1 MNKIKVLYEDN
12 HIIVVEKPINML
24 SQSDNTKDIDLLTL
38 VKEYI
43 KEKYHKPGNVYVGLV
58 HRLDRPVGGVMVF
71 AKTSKAA
78 KRLSEEIR
86 THQIKKTYLAIVE
99 GIIKEETGT
108 YCDKILR
115 LENGNSVID
124 SHGKEAILDY
134 DEKLVETISE
144 LKKQNYEVL
153 GYKVDIRNV
162 NAVKEA
168 ISDISS
174 KWGKIDILVNNA
186 GVCRLKPFSE
196 MEDELRDFHF
206 DINIKGTWNVT
217 KATLP
222 YMEKGSI
229 INLSSV
235 TGPIVADSGEVAYAT
250 TKAALI
256 GFTKGLAA
264 ELVDKNIRVNAI
276 MPGYIMTP
284 MVSGMA
290 KESNAENPDSVVDGI
305 AKGIPMKRLGTI
317 EELGNL
323 AAFLASDESSY
334 ITAQGIVIDGG
345 STLPE
350 TMTMGV

>member
-1 MNKIKVLYEDN
+1 MKLQNKIAIITGGAMGNGLGIAKVFL
-12 HIIVVEKPINML
+12 
-24 SQSDNTKDIDLLTL
+24 
-38 VKEYI
+38 KE
-43 KEKYHKPGNVYVGLV
+43 G
-58 HRLDRPVGGVMVF
+58 
-71 AKTSKAA
+71 AK
-78 KRLSEEIR
+78 
-86 THQIKKTYLAIVE
+86 V
-99 GIIKEETGT
+99 
-108 YCDKILR
+108 
-115 LENGNSVID
+115 
-124 SHGKEAILDY
+124 AILDY
-134 DEKLVETISE
+134 DDKLTETVNN
-144 LKKQNYEVL
+144 LNQNNNVL
-153 GYKVDIRNV
+153 GYKIDIRNMQKV
-162 NAVKEA
+162 QEA
-168 ISDISS
+168 IHDINN
-174 KWGKIDILVNNA
+174 KWGNIDILVNNA
-186 GVCRLKPFSE
+186 GVCRLKSFME
-196 MEDELRDFHF
+196 MDDDLRDLHF

-217 KATLP
+217 KATIP
-222 YMEKGSI
+222 YMKEGSI

-235 TGPIVADSGEVAYAT
+235 TGPLVADSGEVAYAT

-256 GFTKGLAA
+256 GFTKSLAA

-290 KESNAENPDSVVDGI
+290 KESDQNNPQSVIDGI